1 MRDLND
7 VSAEDETR
15 SVVEQ
20 FYDCLLR
27 ADLDGVSRLLHPDVV
42 VHEAPSSPNGGAHT
56 GRTEALKFLALMI
69 FQIIADTV
77 MGGDVLV
84 GASPAAAFL
93 VIPFTHGDPPL
104 LQARLPVV
112 EKFVIRHS
120 LITEITPYCYD
131 AAAVVTSSVG
141 RRQMEPQ
148 SVTRMEARTRAG
160 ASRNRSNATDLDA
173 TRQSLGSP

>member
-1 MRDLND
+1 MRDLSDD
-7 VSAEDETR
+7 VSTEDETR

-42 VHEAPSSPNGGAHT
+42 VHEAPSPNGGAHT

-93 VIPFTHGDPPL
+93 VIPFTPGDPPL

-112 EKFVIRHS
+112 EKFVIRDS
-120 LITEITPYCYD
+120 LITEITPYYYD
-131 AAAVVTSSVG
+131 AAAVVT
-141 RRQMEPQ
+141 
-148 SVTRMEARTRAG
+148 
-160 ASRNRSNATDLDA
+160 
-173 TRQSLGSP
+173 